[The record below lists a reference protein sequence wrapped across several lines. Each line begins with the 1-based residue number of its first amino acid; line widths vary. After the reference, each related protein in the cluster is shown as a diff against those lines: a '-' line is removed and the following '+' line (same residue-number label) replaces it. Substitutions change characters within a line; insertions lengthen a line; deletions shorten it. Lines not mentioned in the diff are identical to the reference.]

1 MGRVAITKGTAYEAK
16 DFVRLT
22 RDVVIVVSPVKIGR
36 YDDTKVFVRIGHREL
51 MFRAVG
57 SGAAGK
63 AMASPLFAVTC
74 RMYTQPLLVP
84 RTCTNVYRILA

>member
-51 MFRAVG
+51 ML
-57 SGAAGK
+57 
-63 AMASPLFAVTC
+63 M
-74 RMYTQPLLVP
+74 
-84 RTCTNVYRILA
+84 